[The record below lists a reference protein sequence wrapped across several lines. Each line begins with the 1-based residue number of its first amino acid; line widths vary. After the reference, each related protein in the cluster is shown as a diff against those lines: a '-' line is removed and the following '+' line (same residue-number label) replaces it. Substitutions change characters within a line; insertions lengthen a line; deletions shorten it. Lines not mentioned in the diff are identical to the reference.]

1 MSYQQPT
8 NNPYGANPPAG
19 NDPYA
24 QQPANPYGQPSADP
38 YAQASAT
45 PYGQP
50 SADPYAQTN
59 NNAYGQPSAADPYAQ
74 TGGSYAAPATG
85 GYGQSAPATGYAQ
98 SASDPYAANAGYSDP
113 YAAQTYGQPGVEPY
127 GYAQPGYGMQTAVE
141 RPKMGFMQAI
151 KAFFQN
157 YANFNGRANVSEFWP
172 PIVLF
177 GVVNGL
183 LAGLLSGL
191 GVDRY
196 GDITGFGIVLGLL
209 LVICGLAVILPSIAL
224 YVRRF
229 HDQNKSGWFY
239 ALTLIPYV
247 GGLIVFIMALVGKSD
262 PAGARFD
269 DPSGKQPA
277 TGN

>member
-8 NNPYGANPPAG
+8 NNPYGSNPPAG

-50 SADPYAQTN
+50 SAVDPYAQ
-59 NNAYGQPSAADPYAQ
+59 PSADPYAQ
-74 TGGSYAAPATG
+74 QQAGTGSYAAPAMG
-85 GYGQSAPATGYAQ
+85 GYGQSAPATGYAEP
-98 SASDPYAANAGYSDP
+98 SDPYAAPANAGYADP
-113 YAAQTYGQPGVEPY
+113 YAAPQAYG
-127 GYAQPGYGMQTAVE
+127 QPGYGMQLAPE
-141 RPKMGFMQAI
+141 RPKMGFGQAI

-157 YANFNGRANVSEFWP
+157 YVQFKGRANVSEFWP
-172 PIVLF
+172 PLVLMF
-177 GVVNGL
+177 AIQSVLGIILGV
-183 LAGLLSGL
+183 AGLDKYGDPTGL
-191 GVDRY
+191 G
-196 GDITGFGIVLGLL
+196 IVMVLMMMLISLAMFLPMLGLY
-209 LVICGLAVILPSIAL
+209 I
-224 YVRRF
+224 RRF

-239 ALTLIPYV
+239 CLTFIPYV
-247 GGLIVFIMALVGKSD
+247 GALIVLIMALVGKSD

-269 DPSGKQPA
+269 DPSGAQPK